1 MKQPLTDGKALEPEA
16 KGSWKS
22 DSFEEK
28 KDALIGWSYLSI
40 QRWKVWEKQ
49 ELGIKA
55 GGAGVVAI
63 AVEPPKQAELW
74 FGEEGPVTALCL
86 PLGVWA
92 IWDSACFHAV
102 CECTDQVQCWRPIM
116 TSENGQM
123 YFWPMKTISGGC
135 VEDGKVLHQ
144 WVTSSFVTSF
154 TLVKNSLVE
163 VKTCLKE
170 NLALRFYKN
179 LCKFSLSYDTD
190 ASSHT
195 IPVAWGAVR
204 C

>member
-63 AVEPPKQAELW
+63 AVKPPKQAQLW

-92 IWDSACFHAV
+92 IWDGACFHAV
-102 CECTDQVQCWRPIM
+102 CECTYRPSPVLKINYDLREW
-116 TSENGQM
+116 TNVLLTNENFRRLCGR
-123 YFWPMKTISGGC
+123 WKG
-135 VEDGKVLHQ
+135 
-144 WVTSSFVTSF
+144 TSSMGYFQF
-154 TLVKNSLVE
+154 CHLLHPCE
-163 VKTCLKE
+163 
-170 NLALRFYKN
+170 
-179 LCKFSLSYDTD
+179 KFPSWS
-190 ASSHT
+190 
-195 IPVAWGAVR
+195 
-204 C
+204 